1 MEQPKLV
8 HHFYVAVL
16 TVDKKFYLITSVEGN
31 QCHWQKGALPLEMT
45 HEKATKVADG
55 LFKNGYN
62 AVVIQSVATIMRS
75 KDRND
80 YS

>member
-1 MEQPKLV
+1 MEQPKLT

-16 TVDKKFYLITSVEGN
+16 TVDKKFYLITNVEGN
-31 QCHWQKGALPLEMT
+31 QCHWKKGAFPLEMT

-62 AVVIQSVATIMRS
+62 AVVIQSVAAIIRERT
-75 KDRND
+75 D

>member
-1 MEQPKLV
+1 MEQPKLT

-31 QCHWQKGALPLEMT
+31 NCKWDKGKLPLEMS

-62 AVVIQSVATIMRS
+62 AVVIQSVAAIIRE
-75 KDRND
+75 KDHTD

>member
-16 TVDKKFYLITSVEGN
+16 TVDKKFYLLTSVEDN
-31 QCHWQKGALPLEMT
+31 KCHWQKGARPLEMT
-45 HEKATKVADG
+45 HERATQVADG

-62 AVVIQSVATIMRS
+62 AIVIQSVAPIIRS